1 MIAAPLA
8 AHLVP
13 GLPSEGY
20 AARTE
25 DLLAFYA
32 LGRYLVLK
40 AGHAENIFIIRND
53 E

>member
-1 MIAAPLA
+1 M
-8 AHLVP
+8 P
-13 GLPSEGY
+13 GLPSEGD
-20 AARTE
+20 AAGTE

-40 AGHAENIFIIRND
+40 AGHAENVLIIRND